1 MKRLMLSLCL
11 FIFIIPH
18 SKAQGLLHSIKGRT
32 IDTASTTILSGT
44 SIAVLN
50 AKDSTLVKFTRA
62 AENGTFELT
71 GIKNGKFILL
81 VSYPKYADFV
91 DHFTLDS
98 TTQVKDYG
106 KINLTGMAKILAD
119 VIIKGEKAAIKIK
132 GDTTE
137 FNASSYNIQPND
149 KVEDLL
155 KKLPGIQIDKDGKIT
170 AQGKTVPKVL
180 VDGEEFF
187 GDDPTLVTKNLR
199 ADMVDKVQLYE
210 KSSDQA
216 AFTGVDDGQKT
227 QTINIKLKED
237 KKSGYFGKVDAGYGT
252 RDFYKS
258 QVLFNHFKAKQK
270 FSVYGTASNNGT
282 TGLSWQDNNKL
293 GTGNDNMQMGDDGS
307 IWFSYGGGDELES
320 GNYYGEGIPRAIT
333 GGAHYDNKW
342 NNDKETINT
351 NYKLGALG
359 IKTTKNTISQNNL
372 PDGIINTT
380 TDEISDRNVFRQK
393 LDATYTINIDTT
405 SNLKVSV
412 DGMLKNSDNTS
423 SSKSEGLR
431 GDNTMLNSNEQ
442 KNSNDGKEQNFNIS
456 AFYTKKLKK
465 PGRNF
470 SVNIS
475 QMINQITSKGF
486 LYSDV
491 KYFDK
496 AGAKNGGEVTD
507 QFKTNNTHSSVLNTN
522 LTYNEPLSKSLAL
535 VLNYGFSLNDSRS
548 DRKSFNQSVPGN
560 YDVLDKEF
568 SNDFKATQYI
578 NQAGAILNYKK
589 PKTTISFGSKVSAV
603 NFDQLEQLSGQRYQR
618 SFVNWLPQASY
629 LYKFSA
635 QKSLRISYNGN
646 TTQPTVNQL
655 QPVRV
660 NDNPLYQPL
669 GNPDLAPSFNNRFS
683 ASYNAYKVLSQR
695 SIYISGNFGFVNK
708 AIVSNTETDTS
719 GKTIAKSVNL
729 SDKTPINYNIYS
741 SISRKLKF
749 LFDTE
754 VGLSVNAGGNTSYNY
769 VKSQFSNE
777 VELNQVIS
785 TRFSPSLDIS
795 RYKDKSEISLSFG
808 PSYNAQVA
816 SLQKDRSNKGWGLQ
830 GWGSMSVN
838 LPKKIK
844 LQADGEYTYTPKSQA
859 FDTSFEQVIINASI
873 TKSFFKKEDLK
884 FTIRGNDLFNQNR
897 GFRRYAYSNM
907 ITQTNYNN
915 ISRYFMFSLVWD
927 FNKMG
932 GGTPQK

>member
-1 MKRLMLSLCL
+1 MKRLLLSLCL
-11 FIFIIPH
+11 LVTVA
-18 SKAQGLLHSIKGRT
+18 SYTKAQTLHTIKGRT

-44 SIAVLN
+44 AVVVLN

-81 VSYPKYADFV
+81 VSYPQYADFV

-98 TTQVKDYG
+98 ATLVKDYG
-106 KINLTGMAKILAD
+106 KVNLTGMAKILSD
-119 VIIKGEKAAIKIK
+119 VIIKGERTAIKIK

-137 FNASSYNIQPND
+137 FNASSYSIQPND

-155 KKLPGIQIDKDGKIT
+155 KKLPGIQVDKDGKIT

-237 KKSGYFGKVDAGYGT
+237 KKSGFFGKVDAGYGT
-252 RDFYKS
+252 DDFYKG
-258 QVLFNHFKAKQK
+258 QVLFNRFKAKQK
-270 FSVYGTASNNGT
+270 FSVYGTAGNNGT

-293 GTGNDNMQMGDDGS
+293 GTAGDNMQMSDDGS
-307 IWFSYGGGDELES
+307 MWFSYGGGDELES
-320 GNYYGEGIPRAIT
+320 GSYYGEGIPRAIT

-351 NYKLGALG
+351 NYKLGSLG
-359 IKTTKNTISQNNL
+359 IKTTKNTINQNNL
-372 PDGIINTT
+372 PDRIINTT
-380 TDEISDRNVFRQK
+380 TDENSDRNVFRQK
-393 LDATYTINIDTT
+393 LDATYTIKLDTT
-405 SNLKVSV
+405 SNLKVMV
-412 DGMLKNSDNTS
+412 DGTLKKSDNNSTS
-423 SSKSEGLR
+423 RSIGLR
-431 GDNTMLNSNEQ
+431 GDDSKLNENNQSN
-442 KNSNDGKEQNFNIS
+442 SSDGKEQTFNIS

-465 PGRNF
+465 LGRNY
-470 SVNIS
+470 SVNVS
-475 QMINQITSKGF
+475 QKLNEINSTGY
-486 LYSDV
+486 LYANLRS
-491 KYFDK
+491 FDES
-496 AGAKNGGEVTD
+496 GAENTPELTD
-507 QFKTNNTHSSVLNTN
+507 QYKTNHTRNSVFNTN
-522 LTYNEPLSKSLAL
+522 ITYNEPITKAVAL
-535 VLNYGFSLNDSRS
+535 VLSYGFVINDSRS
-548 DRKSFNQSVPGN
+548 DRKSFNQSTQGN
-560 YDVLDKEF
+560 YNALDTAF

-578 NQAGAILNYKK
+578 NQGGAVFNYKK
-589 PKTTISFGSKVSAV
+589 PKTTISFGTKISSV
-603 NFDQLEQLSGQRYQR
+603 NFDQLEQLSNQRYKR
-618 SFVNWLPQASY
+618 SFINWLPQASY
-629 LYKFSA
+629 MYKFSA
-635 QKSLRISYNGN
+635 QKSFRFNYNGSTN
-646 TTQPTVNQL
+646 QPTVNQL

-669 GNPDLAPSFNNRFS
+669 GNPDLRPSFNSRFNVN
-683 ASYNAYKVLSQR
+683 YNSYKVLTQQ
-695 SIYISGNFGFVNK
+695 SIYLNGNFGFTNN
-708 AIVSNTETDTS
+708 AIVSNTETFGT

-729 SDKTPINYNIYS
+729 TEKTPINYSVYGGV
-741 SISRKLKF
+741 SRKLKF
-749 LFDTE
+749 LFNAS
-754 VGLSVNAGGNTSYNY
+754 VGINLSAGGSTNYNY
-769 VKSQFSNE
+769 VKSEQSN
-777 VELNQVIS
+777 VGELNQVVS
-785 TRFSPSLDIS
+785 TRFGPSLDIN
-795 RYKDKSEISLSFG
+795 RYKDKSEIYFNFG

-816 SLQKDRSNKGWGLQ
+816 SLQKERSNKGWGWQ
-830 GWGSMSVN
+830 GWGGMSFT

-844 LQADGEYTYTPKSQA
+844 LQADGEYTYTPKSPA
-859 FDTSFEQVIINASI
+859 FNSSFEQVIINASV

-897 GFRRYAYSNM
+897 GFSRYAFSNI

>member
-1 MKRLMLSLCL
+1 MKRLLLSLCL
-11 FIFIIPH
+11 FVTVA
-18 SKAQGLLHSIKGRT
+18 SYTKAQSLHTIKGRT

-62 AENGTFELT
+62 AENGSFELS

-98 TTQVKDYG
+98 TTLVKDYN

-119 VIIKGEKAAIKIK
+119 VIIKGERTAIKIK

-137 FNASSYNIQPND
+137 FNASSYSIQPND

-155 KKLPGIQIDKDGKIT
+155 KKLPGIQVDKDGKIT
-170 AQGKTVPKVL
+170 AQGKSVPKVL

-237 KKSGYFGKVDAGYGT
+237 KKSGYFGKVDLGYGT
-252 RDFYKS
+252 DDFYKG
-258 QVLFNHFKAKQK
+258 QVLFNRFKGKQK
-270 FSVYGTASNNGT
+270 FSVYGTAGNNGT

-293 GTGNDNMQMGDDGS
+293 GTGNDNMQMSDDGS
-307 IWFSYGGGDELES
+307 MWFSYGGGDELEGGS
-320 GNYYGEGIPRAIT
+320 YYGEGIPKAIT

-342 NNDKETINT
+342 NDDKETINT

-372 PDGIINTT
+372 PDGIINTN
-380 TDEISDRNVFRQK
+380 TDENSDRNVFRQK
-393 LDATYTINIDTT
+393 LDATYTIKLDTT
-405 SNLKVSV
+405 SNLKVIV
-412 DGMLKNSDNTS
+412 DGTLKNSDNTS
-423 SSKSEGLR
+423 SSKSTGLR
-431 GDNTMLNSNEQ
+431 GDNSKLNSNEQ
-442 KNSNDGKEQNFNIS
+442 SNSSDGKEQTFNIS
-456 AFYTKKLKK
+456 ALYTKKLKK
-465 PGRNF
+465 LGRNYSI
-470 SVNIS
+470 SVS
-475 QMINQITSKGF
+475 QKLNEINSTGFLHSDVRSFTTSGVENTPQIT
-486 LYSDV
+486 
-491 KYFDK
+491 
-496 AGAKNGGEVTD
+496 D
-507 QFKTNNTHSSVLNTN
+507 QYKTNNTRNAVLNTN
-522 LTYNEPLSKSLAL
+522 LTYNEPITKSIAL
-535 VLNYGFSLNDSRS
+535 VFNYGFVINDSRS
-548 DRKSFNQSVPGN
+548 DRKSFNQSTPGN
-560 YDVLDKEF
+560 YDELDTDF

-578 NQAGAILNYKK
+578 NQGGAVFNYRK
-589 PKTTISFGSKVSAV
+589 PKTTFSFGSKVSAV
-603 NFDQLEQLSGQRYQR
+603 NFDQLEQLSGQSYKR

-646 TTQPTVNQL
+646 TSQPTVNQL

-669 GNPDLAPSFNNRFS
+669 GNPDLAPSFDSRFN
-683 ASYNAYKVLSQR
+683 ASYNSYKVLSQQ
-695 SIYISGNFGFVNK
+695 SIYLSGSFGFANN
-708 AIVSNTETDTS
+708 AIVSNTETDAI
-719 GKTIAKSVNL
+719 GKTIVKSVNL
-729 SDKTPINYNIYS
+729 KDKTPINYNVYAS
-741 SISRKLKF
+741 MGRKFKF
-749 LFDTE
+749 LFDSNI
-754 VGLSVNAGGNTSYNY
+754 GINLNAGGNTSYSY
-769 VKSQFSNE
+769 VKSQFSNT
-777 VELNQVIS
+777 VELNEVTT
-785 TRFSPSLDIS
+785 TRFSPSLNFN
-795 RYKDKSEISLSFG
+795 RYKDKSEIYLSFG
-808 PSYNAQVA
+808 PSYNSQVA
-816 SLQKDRSNKGWGLQ
+816 SLQKERSNKGWGMQ
-830 GWGSMSVN
+830 GWGGMSFT

-844 LQADGEYTYTPKSQA
+844 LQADGEYTYTPSSQA
-859 FDTSFEQVIINASI
+859 FDTSFEQIVVNASI

-884 FTIRGNDLFNQNR
+884 FTIRGNDLFKQNR
-897 GFRRYAYSNM
+897 GFRRSAYSNI
-907 ITQTNYNN
+907 ITQTSYNN

-932 GGTPQK
+932 GGAPQK

>member
-1 MKRLMLSLCL
+1 MKRLLLSLC
-11 FIFIIPH
+11 FFVTIA
-18 SKAQGLLHSIKGRT
+18 SYTRAQSLHTIKGRT
-32 IDTASTTILSGT
+32 IDTASTAILSGS

-81 VSYPKYADFV
+81 VSYPQYADFV

-98 TTQVKDYG
+98 TKLVKDYS

-119 VIIKGEKAAIKIK
+119 VIIKGEKTAIKIK

-137 FNASSYNIQPND
+137 FNASSYSIQPND

-155 KKLPGIQIDKDGKIT
+155 KKLPGIQVDKDGKIT

-237 KKSGYFGKVDAGYGT
+237 KKSGYFGKVDLGYGT
-252 RDFYKS
+252 DDFYKG
-258 QVLFNHFKAKQK
+258 QVLFNRFKAKQK
-270 FSVYGTASNNGT
+270 FSVYGTAGNNGT

-293 GTGNDNMQMGDDGS
+293 GTSGDNMQMSDDGS
-307 IWFSYGGGDELES
+307 MWFSYGGGDELEGGS
-320 GNYYGEGIPRAIT
+320 YYGEGIPKAIT

-342 NNDKETINT
+342 NDDKETINT

-372 PDGIINTT
+372 PDGIINTN
-380 TDEISDRNVFRQK
+380 TDENSDRNIFRQK
-393 LDATYTINIDTT
+393 LDATYTIKLDTT
-405 SNLKVSV
+405 SNLKVIV
-412 DGMLKNSDNTS
+412 DGTLKNSDNTS
-423 SSKSEGLR
+423 SSFSEGRR
-431 GDNTMLNSNEQ
+431 GNNSLLNSNNQ
-442 KNSNDGKEQNFNIS
+442 SNSNDGKEQSFNIS
-456 AFYTKKLKK
+456 ALYTKKLKK
-465 PGRNF
+465 LGRNYSI
-470 SVNIS
+470 SVS
-475 QMINQITSKGF
+475 QKLNEINGTGFLHSDVRSFTASGVENTPQIT
-486 LYSDV
+486 
-491 KYFDK
+491 
-496 AGAKNGGEVTD
+496 D
-507 QFKTNNTHSSVLNTN
+507 QYKTNNTRNSVLNTN
-522 LTYNEPLSKSLAL
+522 ITYNEPITKSIAL
-535 VLNYGFSLNDSRS
+535 VFNYGFVLNDSRS
-548 DRKSFNQSVPGN
+548 DRKSFNQSTPGN
-560 YDVLDKEF
+560 YDVLDTDF

-578 NQAGAILNYKK
+578 NQGGVVFNYRK
-589 PKTTISFGSKVSAV
+589 PKTTLSFGSRVSAV
-603 NFDQLEQLSGQRYQR
+603 NFDQFEQLSGQSYKR

-629 LYKFSA
+629 QYKFSA
-635 QKSLRISYNGN
+635 QKSIRISYNGN
-646 TTQPTVNQL
+646 TNQPTVSQL

-669 GNPDLAPSFNNRFS
+669 GNPNLAPSFDSRFNLN
-683 ASYNAYKVLSQR
+683 YNSYKVLTQR
-695 SIYISGNFGFVNK
+695 SIYIGGGVGFANN
-708 AIVSNTETDTS
+708 AIVSNTETDAI
-719 GKTIAKSVNL
+719 GKTIVKSVNL
-729 SDKTPINYNIYS
+729 TDKTPVNYNVYG

-749 LFDTE
+749 LFDANI
-754 VGLSVNAGGNTSYNY
+754 GLNLSAGGSTSYSY
-769 VKSQFSNE
+769 VKSQLSNV
-777 VELNQVIS
+777 VELNEVVS
-785 TRFSPSLDIS
+785 TRFSPTIDIN
-795 RYKDKSEISLSFG
+795 RYKDKSEFYLNFG
-808 PSYNAQVA
+808 PSYNAQVS
-816 SLQKDRSNKGWGLQ
+816 SLQKDRSNKGWGMQ
-830 GWGSMSVN
+830 GWAGLGFT
-838 LPKKIK
+838 LPKKFKI
-844 LQADGEYTYTPKSQA
+844 QADGQYTYTPSSQA
-859 FDTSFEQVIINASI
+859 FDTSFQQMIVNASI

-897 GFRRYAYSNM
+897 GFRRYAYSNI

-932 GGTPQK
+932 GGAPQK

>member
-1 MKRLMLSLCL
+1 MKRLLLSLC
-11 FIFIIPH
+11 FFVTIA
-18 SKAQGLLHSIKGRT
+18 SYTRAQSLHTIKGRT
-32 IDTASTTILSGT
+32 VDTASTAILS
-44 SIAVLN
+44 SASVAVLN

-81 VSYPKYADFV
+81 VSYPQYADFV

-98 TTQVKDYG
+98 TTQVKDYS
-106 KINLTGMAKILAD
+106 KINLTGMAKILND
-119 VIIKGEKAAIKIK
+119 VIIKGERTAIKIK

-137 FNASSYNIQPND
+137 FNASSYSIQPND

-155 KKLPGIQIDKDGKIT
+155 KKLPGIQVDKDGKIT

-237 KKSGYFGKVDAGYGT
+237 KKSGYFGKVDLGYGT
-252 RDFYKS
+252 DDFYKG
-258 QVLFNHFKAKQK
+258 QVLFNRFKAKQK
-270 FSVYGTASNNGT
+270 LSVYGTASNNGT

-293 GTGNDNMQMGDDGS
+293 GTGSDNMQMSDDGS
-307 IWFSYGGGDELES
+307 MWFSYGGGDELEGGS
-320 GNYYGEGIPRAIT
+320 YYGEGIPKAIT

-342 NNDKETINT
+342 NDDKETINT

-372 PDGIINTT
+372 PDGIINTN
-380 TDEISDRNVFRQK
+380 TDENSDRNVFRQK
-393 LDATYTINIDTT
+393 LDATYTLKIDTT
-405 SNLKVSV
+405 SNLKVIV
-412 DGMLKNSDNTS
+412 DGTLKNSDNTS
-423 SSKSEGLR
+423 SSKSEGRR
-431 GDNTMLNSNEQ
+431 GDNSLLNSNDQ
-442 KNSNDGKEQNFNIS
+442 SNSNDGREQSFNIS
-456 AFYTKKLKK
+456 ALYTKKLKK
-465 PGRNF
+465 LGRNYSI
-470 SVNIS
+470 SVS
-475 QMINQITSKGF
+475 QKLNQINSTGF
-486 LYSDV
+486 LHSDV
-491 KYFDK
+491 RSFT
-496 AGAKNGGEVTD
+496 ASGVENTPQITD
-507 QFKTNNTHSSVLNTN
+507 QYKTNNIRNAVLNTN
-522 LTYNEPLSKSLAL
+522 LTYNEPITKSIAL
-535 VLNYGFSLNDSRS
+535 VLNYGFVINDSRS
-548 DRKSFNQSVPGN
+548 DRKSFNQSTPGN
-560 YDVLDKEF
+560 YDVLDTDF

-578 NQAGAILNYKK
+578 NQGGAVFNYRK
-589 PKTTISFGSKVSAV
+589 PKTTFSFGSKVSVV
-603 NFDQLEQLSGQRYQR
+603 NFDQFEQLSGQSYKR

-629 LYKFSA
+629 QYKFSA

-646 TTQPTVNQL
+646 TNQPTVNQL

-669 GNPDLAPSFNNRFS
+669 GNPDLAPSFDSRFNLN
-683 ASYNAYKVLSQR
+683 YNSYKVLTQR
-695 SIYISGNFGFVNK
+695 SIYIGGGFGFANN
-708 AIVSNTETDTS
+708 AIVSNTETDAI
-719 GKTIAKSVNL
+719 GKTIVKSVNL
-729 SDKTPINYNIYS
+729 TDKTPINYNLYG

-749 LFDTE
+749 LFDANI
-754 VGLSVNAGGNTSYNY
+754 GLNLSTSGNTSYSY
-769 VKSQFSNE
+769 VKSQFSNA
-777 VELNQVIS
+777 VELNEVVS
-785 TRFSPSLDIS
+785 TRFSPSIDIN
-795 RYKDKSEISLSFG
+795 RYKDKSEFYLNFG
-808 PSYNAQVA
+808 PSYNAQVS
-816 SLQKDRSNKGWGLQ
+816 SLQKNRSNKGWGMQ
-830 GWGSMSVN
+830 GWGGLGFT
-838 LPKKIK
+838 LPKKFKI
-844 LQADGEYTYTPKSQA
+844 QADGQYTYTPISQD
-859 FDTSFEQVIINASI
+859 FDTSFQQVIINASV

-932 GGTPQK
+932 GGAPQK

>member
-1 MKRLMLSLCL
+1 MKRLLLSLCL
-11 FIFIIPH
+11 FIFISTH
-18 SKAQGLLHSIKGRT
+18 SKAQGFHTIKGRT
-32 IDTASTTILSGT
+32 IDTASTTLLSGA

-91 DHFTLDS
+91 DHFVLDS

-106 KINLTGMAKILAD
+106 KINLTGMARILAD

-155 KKLPGIQIDKDGKIT
+155 KKLPGIQVDKDGKIT

-252 RDFYKS
+252 RDFYKG
-258 QVLFNHFKAKQK
+258 QVLFNRFKAKQK
-270 FSVYGTASNNGT
+270 FSVYGTAGNNGT

-293 GTGNDNMQMGDDGS
+293 GAGNDNMQMGDDGS
-307 IWFSYGGGDELES
+307 MWFSYGGGDELES
-320 GNYYGEGIPRAIT
+320 GSYYGEGVPRAIT

-342 NNDKETINT
+342 NSDKETINT

-359 IKTTKNTISQNNL
+359 IKTIKNTISQNNL

-380 TDEISDRNVFRQK
+380 TDETSDRNVFRQK
-393 LDATYTINIDTT
+393 LDAIYTIKLDTT
-405 SNLKVSV
+405 SNLKLSV
-412 DGMLKNSDNTS
+412 DGMLKNSDNTAS
-423 SSKSEGLR
+423 SNSKGLR
-431 GDNTMLNSNEQ
+431 GDNTMLNSNDQ

-470 SVNIS
+470 SVSIS
-475 QMINQITSKGF
+475 QMINQINSTGF

-491 KYFDK
+491 QYFNE
-496 AGAKNGGEVTD
+496 AGVKNRGEVTD
-507 QFKTNNTHSSVLNTN
+507 QFKTNNTHNSVLNTN

-535 VLNYGFSLNDSRS
+535 VLNYGFSLNQSRS
-548 DRKSFNQSVPGN
+548 DRKSFNQSAPGV
-560 YDVLDKEF
+560 YDVLDQEF
-568 SNDFKATQYI
+568 SNDFKASQYI
-578 NQAGAILNYKK
+578 NQAGAIFNYKK
-589 PKTTISFGSKVSAV
+589 PKTTVSFGSKVSAV
-603 NFDQLEQLSGQRYQR
+603 NFDQLEQLSGQRYKR
-618 SFVNWLPQASY
+618 NFVNWLPQASY

-646 TTQPTVNQL
+646 TNQPTVNQL
-655 QPVRV
+655 QPVKV

-669 GNPDLAPSFNNRFS
+669 GNPNLAPSFNSRFS
-683 ASYNAYKVLSQR
+683 ANYNSYKVLSQR
-695 SIYISGNFGFVNK
+695 SIYVSGNFGFVNK
-708 AIVSNTETDTS
+708 AIVSNTETDS
-719 GKTIAKSVNL
+719 LGKTVAKSVNL

-754 VGLSVNAGGNTSYNY
+754 VGLSLNAGGSTSYNY
-769 VKSQFSNE
+769 VKSQYSNE
-777 VELNQVIS
+777 VELNQVTN
-785 TRFSPSLDIS
+785 TRFNPSLDIS
-795 RYKDKSEISLSFG
+795 RYKDKSEIALNFG

-816 SLQKDRSNKGWGLQ
+816 SLQKDRTNKGWGLQ
-830 GWGSMSVN
+830 GWGSIGFN

-859 FDTSFEQVIINASI
+859 FDTSFEQIIINASI

>member
-1 MKRLMLSLCL
+1 MKRLLLSLCL
-11 FIFIIPH
+11 FLFITTY
-18 SKAQGLLHSIKGRT
+18 SKAQGLHSIKGRT
-32 IDTASTTILSGT
+32 IDTASTTLLSGT
-44 SIAVLN
+44 SIAILN
-50 AKDSTLVKFTRA
+50 AKDSTLVKFTRS
-62 AENGTFELT
+62 AENGSFELN

-98 TTQVKDYG
+98 ATQVKDYG

-137 FNASSYNIQPND
+137 FNASSYHIQPND

-155 KKLPGIQIDKDGKIT
+155 KKLPGIQVDKNGKIT

-252 RDFYKS
+252 HDFYKG
-258 QVLFNHFKAKQK
+258 QVLFNRFKAKKK
-270 FSVYGTASNNGT
+270 FSVYGTAGNNGT

-307 IWFSYGGGDELES
+307 IWFSYGGGDEMES

-380 TDEISDRNVFRQK
+380 TDENSDRNVFRQK
-393 LDATYTINIDTT
+393 LDATYTVKLDTT

-431 GDNTMLNSNEQ
+431 GDNSKLNSNDQ

-456 AFYTKKLKK
+456 ALYTRKLKK
-465 PGRNF
+465 PGRNY

-475 QMINQITSKGF
+475 QKINQINSEGF

-491 KYFDK
+491 KYFDE
-496 AGAKNGGEVTD
+496 AGVKKGGELTD
-507 QFKTNNTHSSVLNTN
+507 QFKTNSTRNAVLSTN

-535 VLNYGFSLNDSRS
+535 VLNYGFGLNDSRS
-548 DRKSFNQSVPGN
+548 DRKSFNQSTPGN
-560 YDVLDKEF
+560 YNVLDKEF

-578 NQAGAILNYKK
+578 NQGGAVFNYKTTK
-589 PKTTISFGSKVSAV
+589 KTISLGSKLSAV
-603 NFDQLEQLSGQRYQR
+603 NFDQLEQLSGQRYKR
-618 SFVNWLPQASY
+618 NFVNWLPQASY
-629 LYKFSA
+629 QYKFSA
-635 QKSLRISYNGN
+635 QKSFRIGYNGN
-646 TTQPTVNQL
+646 TNQPTVDQL
-655 QPVRV
+655 QPVKV

-669 GNPDLAPSFNNRFS
+669 GNPNLAPSFNSRVN
-683 ASYNAYKVLSQR
+683 ASYNSYKMLSQQ
-695 SIYISGNFGFVNK
+695 SIYISGGFGFVNK
-708 AIVSNTETDTS
+708 AIVSNTQTDST
-719 GKTIAKSVNL
+719 GKTIAQSVNL
-729 SDKTPINYNIYS
+729 SGKTPINYNIYS
-741 SISRKLKF
+741 SINRKLKF
-749 LFDTE
+749 LFDSDI
-754 VGLSVNAGGNTSYNY
+754 GLSLNAGGSTGYSY

-777 VELNQVIS
+777 VELNQIVN
-785 TRFSPSLDIS
+785 TNFSPSLNIN
-795 RYKDKSEISLSFG
+795 RYKDKSEIYLSFG

-816 SLQKDRSNKGWGLQ
+816 SLQKERSNKGWGLQ
-830 GWGSMSVN
+830 GWGGMSFT

-859 FDTSFEQVIINASI
+859 FNTSFEQIIINASI

-884 FTIRGNDLFNQNR
+884 FTVRGNDLFNQNR
-897 GFRRYAYSNM
+897 GFRRSAYSNM

-932 GGTPQK
+932 GGAPQK

>member
-1 MKRLMLSLCL
+1 MKRLLLSLCL
-11 FIFIIPH
+11 FVTVA
-18 SKAQGLLHSIKGRT
+18 SYTKAQSLHTIKGRT

-62 AENGTFELT
+62 AENGSFELS

-98 TTQVKDYG
+98 TSLVKDYN

-119 VIIKGEKAAIKIK
+119 VIIKGERTAIKIK

-137 FNASSYNIQPND
+137 FNASSYSIQPND

-155 KKLPGIQIDKDGKIT
+155 KKLPGIQVDKDGKIT

-252 RDFYKS
+252 DDFYKG
-258 QVLFNHFKAKQK
+258 QVLFNRFKGKQK
-270 FSVYGTASNNGT
+270 FSVYGTAGNNGT

-293 GTGNDNMQMGDDGS
+293 GTGSNNMQMSDDGS
-307 IWFSYGGGDELES
+307 MWFSYGGGDDLES
-320 GNYYGEGIPRAIT
+320 GSYYGEGIPKAIT

-342 NNDKETINT
+342 NSDKESINT
-351 NYKLGALG
+351 NYKLGSLG
-359 IKTTKNTISQNNL
+359 IKTTKNTINQNNL
-372 PDGIINTT
+372 PDGIINTN

-393 LDATYTINIDTT
+393 IDATYTIKLDTT

-423 SSKSEGLR
+423 SSSSIGLR
-431 GDNTMLNSNEQ
+431 GDNSKLNSNEQ
-442 KNSNDGKEQNFNIS
+442 ANSNDGKEQNFNIS
-456 AFYTKKLKK
+456 ALYTKKLKK
-465 PGRNF
+465 LGRNY
-470 SVNIS
+470 SINIS
-475 QMINQITSKGF
+475 QKLNKINSKGF

-491 KYFDK
+491 RYFD
-496 AGAKNGGEVTD
+496 GSNVQTNQELTD
-507 QFKTNNTHSSVLNTN
+507 QFKTNNTLNSVFSTN

-535 VLNYGFSLNDSRS
+535 VLNYGFGINDSHS
-548 DRKSFNQSVPGN
+548 DRRSFNQSTPKN
-560 YDVLDKEF
+560 YDVLDAEF

-578 NQAGAILNYKK
+578 NQGGAVFNYKK
-589 PKTTISFGSKVSAV
+589 PKTTISFGSKISAV
-603 NFDQLEQLSGQRYQR
+603 NFDQLEQLSGERYKR

-635 QKSLRISYNGN
+635 QKSLRIGYNG
-646 TTQPTVNQL
+646 TTNQPTVSQL

-669 GNPDLAPSFNNRFS
+669 GNPNLAPSFDSRFN
-683 ASYNAYKVLSQR
+683 ASYNSYKVLSQQ
-695 SIYISGNFGFVNK
+695 SIYLSGYFGFVNK
-708 AIVSNTETDTS
+708 AIVNNTQTDAS
-719 GKTIAKSVNL
+719 GKTVAQSVNL
-729 SDKTPINYNIYS
+729 TDKTPINYNIYMGVD
-741 SISRKLKF
+741 RKVKF
-749 LFDTE
+749 LFDASI
-754 VGLSVNAGGNTSYNY
+754 GLALSAGGNTSYSY
-769 VKSQFSNE
+769 VKSQLSDV
-777 VELNQVIS
+777 VELNEVVS
-785 TRFSPSLDIS
+785 TRFSPSININ
-795 RYKDKSEISLSFG
+795 RYKDKSEFYLNFG
-808 PSYNAQVA
+808 PSYNSQVA
-816 SLQKDRSNKGWGLQ
+816 SLQKDRSNKGWGMQ
-830 GWGSMSVN
+830 GWGGLGVT

-844 LQADGEYTYTPKSQA
+844 LKVDGQYTYTPRSQA
-859 FDTSFEQVIINASI
+859 FDTSFEQVIINAGI
-873 TKSFFKKEDLK
+873 TKSFFKQEDLK
-884 FTIRGNDLFNQNR
+884 FTIQGNDLFNQNR
-897 GFRRYAYSNM
+897 GFRRSAYSNI
-907 ITQTNYNN
+907 ITQTSYNN

-932 GGTPQK
+932 GGAPQK

>member
-1 MKRLMLSLCL
+1 MKRLLLSLCL
-11 FIFIIPH
+11 LIFITSY
-18 SKAQGLLHSIKGRT
+18 SKAQDLHTIKGRT
-32 IDTASTTILSGT
+32 IDTASTTLLSGT

-50 AKDSTLVKFTRA
+50 AKDSTLVKFTRS
-62 AENGTFELT
+62 AENGSFELT

-91 DHFTLDS
+91 DHFSLDS
-98 TTQVKDYG
+98 TAQVKDYG

-119 VIIKGEKAAIKIK
+119 VIIKGEKTAIKIK

-155 KKLPGIQIDKDGKIT
+155 KKLPGIQVDKDGKIT

-252 RDFYKS
+252 DDFYKG
-258 QVLFNHFKAKQK
+258 QVLFNRFKAKQK
-270 FSVYGTASNNGT
+270 FSVYGTAGNNGT

-293 GTGNDNMQMGDDGS
+293 GTGSDNMQMSDDGS
-307 IWFSYGGGDELES
+307 MWFSYGGGDELES
-320 GNYYGEGIPRAIT
+320 GSYYGEGIPRAIT

-342 NNDKETINT
+342 NSDKETINT

-372 PDGIINTT
+372 PDGIINTN

-393 LDATYTINIDTT
+393 LDATYTIKLDTT

-423 SSKSEGLR
+423 TSNSTGLR
-431 GDNTMLNSNEQ
+431 GNGAKLNSNDQ
-442 KNSNDGKEQNFNIS
+442 KNSSEGKEQNFNIS
-456 AFYTKKLKK
+456 ALYTKKLKK
-465 PGRNF
+465 LGRNY

-475 QMINQITSKGF
+475 QKINQINSEGF

-491 KYFDK
+491 QYFDEF
-496 AGAKNGGEVTD
+496 GEKNRSELTD
-507 QFKTNNTHSSVLNTN
+507 QFKTNNTRSAVLSTN
-522 LTYNEPLSKSLAL
+522 LTYNEPLSKSVAL
-535 VLNYGFSLNDSRS
+535 VLNYGFGLNDSRS
-548 DRKSFNQSVPGN
+548 DRKSFNQSAPGN
-560 YDVLDKEF
+560 YDVLDPEF

-578 NQAGAILNYKK
+578 NQGGAIFNYRK
-589 PKTTISFGSKVSAV
+589 PKTTISLGSRVSAV
-603 NFDQLEQLSGQRYQR
+603 NFDQLERLSGERYKR

-629 LYKFSA
+629 QYKFSA
-635 QKSLRISYNGN
+635 QKSFRISYNGN
-646 TTQPTVNQL
+646 TNQPTVNQL

-669 GNPDLAPSFNNRFS
+669 GNPNLAPSFDSRFN
-683 ASYNAYKVLSQR
+683 ASYNSYKVLSQQ
-695 SIYISGNFGFVNK
+695 SIYISGSFGFVNK
-708 AIVSNTETDTS
+708 AIVSNTQTDAS
-719 GKTIAKSVNL
+719 GKTIAQSVNL

-749 LFDTE
+749 LFDTNI
-754 VGLSVNAGGNTSYNY
+754 GLNLNAGGNTSYSY
-769 VKSQFSNE
+769 VKSQFSEE
-777 VELNQVIS
+777 VELNQVVS
-785 TRFSPSLDIS
+785 TRFNPSLDIN
-795 RYKDKSEISLSFG
+795 RYKDKSEIYLSFG

-830 GWGSMSVN
+830 GWGGMGFT

-844 LQADGEYTYTPKSQA
+844 IRADGEYTYTPKSQA
-859 FDTSFEQVIINASI
+859 FDTSFEQIIINASV

-884 FTIRGNDLFNQNR
+884 FTIQGNDLFNQNR
-897 GFRRYAYSNM
+897 GFRRSAYSNM

-932 GGTPQK
+932 GGAPQK

>member
-1 MKRLMLSLCL
+1 MKRTLLSLCFL
-11 FIFIIPH
+11 VVVM
-18 SKAQGLLHSIKGRT
+18 SGLKAQNIHQIKGRT
-32 IDTASTTILSGT
+32 IDTASTTLLSSAT
-44 SIAVLN
+44 IAVLN
-50 AKDSTLVKFTRA
+50 AKDSTLVKFTRS
-62 AENGTFELT
+62 AENGSFEIN

-98 TTQVKDYG
+98 TKKDIDFG

-119 VIIKGEKAAIKIK
+119 VIIKGERAAIKIK

-137 FNASSYNIQPND
+137 FNASSYSIQPND

-155 KKLPGIQIDKDGKIT
+155 KKLPGIQVDKDGKIT

-252 RDFYKS
+252 DNFY
-258 QVLFNHFKAKQK
+258 QGQALFNRFKAKQK
-270 FSVYGTASNNGT
+270 FSVYGTAGNNGT

-293 GTGNDNMQMGDDGS
+293 NTGGDNMQMGEDGS
-307 IWFSYGGGDELES
+307 MWFSYGSGDDLEN
-320 GNYYGEGIPRAIT
+320 GNYYGEGIPRALT

-351 NYKLGALG
+351 NYKLGSLG
-359 IKTTKNTISQNNL
+359 IKTNKNTISQNNL
-372 PDGIINTT
+372 PDGIINTN
-380 TDEISDRNVFRQK
+380 TDENSDRNVFRQK
-393 LDATYTINIDTT
+393 IDATYTIKLDTT

-412 DGMLKNSDNTS
+412 DGLLKNSDNTS
-423 SSKSEGLR
+423 DLKSIGLR
-431 GDNTMLNSNEQ
+431 GDNSKLNSNIQ
-442 KNSNDGKEQNFNIS
+442 SNRNNGKEQNFNIS

-465 PGRNF
+465 LGRNY

-475 QMINQITSKGF
+475 QRFNVINSEGF

-491 KYFDK
+491 NYFDESS
-496 AGAKNGGEVTD
+496 AFLRQELTD
-507 QFKTNNTHSSVLNTN
+507 QFKKNNTQNATLSTN
-522 LTYNEPLSKSLAL
+522 ITYNEPITKSMAL
-535 VLNYGFSLNDSRS
+535 VLNYGFGINDSRS
-548 DRKSFNQSVPGN
+548 DRKSFNQSSPGN
-560 YDVLDKEF
+560 YDVLDPEF

-578 NQAGAILNYKK
+578 NQGGAVFNYKK
-589 PKTTISFGSKVSAV
+589 LKTTISFGSKLSAV
-603 NFDQLEQLSGQRYQR
+603 KFDQLEQLSNQRYHR
-618 SFVNWLPQASY
+618 SFINWLPQASY

-646 TTQPTVNQL
+646 TNQPSVDQL

-669 GNPDLAPSFNNRFS
+669 GNPDLAPAFNSRFNVN
-683 ASYNAYKVLSQR
+683 YNSYKVLSQQ
-695 SIYISGNFGFVNK
+695 SVYINGSFGFVNK
-708 AIVSNTETDTS
+708 AIVSSTETDAS
-719 GKTIAKSVNL
+719 GKTIARSVNL
-729 SDKTPINYNIYS
+729 SDKTPINYNLYS
-741 SISRKLKF
+741 GIRRKIKF
-749 LFDTE
+749 LFDAN
-754 VGLSVNAGGNTSYNY
+754 VGLGLNAGGNTNYSY
-769 VKSQFSNE
+769 VKSQLSE
-777 VELNQVIS
+777 AVELNQIVT
-785 TRFSPSLDIS
+785 TRFNPSIDIN
-795 RYKDKSEISLSFG
+795 RYNDKSEFYINFG

-816 SLQKDRSNKGWGLQ
+816 SLQKDRANKGWGMQ
-830 GWGSMSVN
+830 GYGGIGIN

-844 LQADGEYTYTPKSQA
+844 IRADGEYTYTPKSPA
-859 FDTSFEQVIINASI
+859 FDTSFEQIIINAAV
-873 TKSFFKKEDLK
+873 TKAFFKGEDLK

-897 GFRRYAYSNM
+897 GFNRSSYSNM
-907 ITQTNYNN
+907 ITQTSYNN
-915 ISRYFMFSLVWD
+915 INRYFMFSLVWD

>member
-1 MKRLMLSLCL
+1 MKRLLLSLCL
-11 FIFIIPH
+11 FVFMTSY
-18 SKAQGLLHSIKGRT
+18 SKAQSLHTIKGRT
-32 IDTASTTILSGT
+32 IDTASTTLLSGT

-62 AENGTFELT
+62 AENGSFELS

-119 VIIKGEKAAIKIK
+119 VIIKGERTAIKIK

-137 FNASSYNIQPND
+137 FNASSYSIQPND

-155 KKLPGIQIDKDGKIT
+155 KKLPGIQVDKDGKIT

-237 KKSGYFGKVDAGYGT
+237 KKTGFFGKVDAGYGT
-252 RDFYKS
+252 DDFYKG
-258 QVLFNHFKAKQK
+258 QVLFNRFKGKQK
-270 FSVYGTASNNGT
+270 FSVYGTAGNNGT

-293 GTGNDNMQMGDDGS
+293 GAGSDNMQMSDDGS
-307 IWFSYGGGDELES
+307 MWFSYGGGDELES
-320 GNYYGEGIPRAIT
+320 GSYYGEGIPRALT

-342 NNDKETINT
+342 NSDKESINT

-372 PDGIINTT
+372 PDGIINTN
-380 TDEISDRNVFRQK
+380 TDENSDRNVFRQK
-393 LDATYTINIDTT
+393 LDATYTIKLDTT
-405 SNLKVSV
+405 SNLKVSI
-412 DGMLKNSDNTS
+412 DGTLKNSDNTS
-423 SSKSEGLR
+423 TSNSKGFR
-431 GDNTMLNSNEQ
+431 GNNSMLNSNDQ
-442 KNSNDGKEQNFNIS
+442 SNSNDGKEQIFNIS

-465 PGRNF
+465 LGRNY

-475 QMINQITSKGF
+475 QKLNQINSTGY

-491 KYFDK
+491 KYFDES
-496 AGAKNGGEVTD
+496 GVKNGGEVTD
-507 QFKTNNTHSSVLNTN
+507 QFKTNNTRNSILSTN
-522 LTYNEPLSKSLAL
+522 LTYNEPLSKSVAL
-535 VLNYGFSLNDSRS
+535 VLNYGFGINDSRS
-548 DRKSFNQSVPGN
+548 NRKSFNQSSPGN
-560 YDVLDKEF
+560 YDVLDAEF

-578 NQAGAILNYKK
+578 NQGGAIFNYKK

-603 NFDQLEQLSGQRYQR
+603 NFDQLEQLSGQSYKR

-629 LYKFSA
+629 QYKFSA
-635 QKSLRISYNGN
+635 QKSFRISYNGN
-646 TTQPTVNQL
+646 TTQPSVNQL
-655 QPVRV
+655 QPVKV

-669 GNPDLAPSFNNRFS
+669 GNPDLAPSFDSRFNVN
-683 ASYNAYKVLSQR
+683 YNSYKVLSQQ
-695 SIYISGNFGFVNK
+695 SIYVGASFGLVNK
-708 AIVSNTETDTS
+708 AIVSNTQTDAS
-719 GKTIAKSVNL
+719 GKTIVQSVNL

-741 SISRKLKF
+741 SIGRKLKF
-749 LFDTE
+749 LFDSSI
-754 VGLSVNAGGNTSYNY
+754 GLNLNAGGNTSYSY
-769 VKSQFSNE
+769 VKSQLSNE
-777 VELNQVIS
+777 VELNRVTT
-785 TRFSPSLDIS
+785 TRFSPSLDIN
-795 RYKDKSEISLSFG
+795 RYKDKSELYINFG
-808 PSYNAQVA
+808 PSYNAQIA
-816 SLQKDRSNKGWGLQ
+816 SLQKDRPNKGWGWQ
-830 GWGSMSVN
+830 GYGGMSFT

-844 LQADGEYTYTPKSQA
+844 FRADGEYTYTPKSQA
-859 FDTSFEQVIINASI
+859 FDTSFEQIIINASI

-884 FTIRGNDLFNQNR
+884 FTIQGNDLFNQNR
-897 GFRRYAYSNM
+897 GFRRYAYSNI